1 MKIRMR
7 TRTDDSRR
15 GDARLAEWNMIAA
28 REEPEEFDLIAQ
40 SCALGSRLS
49 LRFLNPREPDGN
61 LAIPCAG
68 MIDIDH

>member
-7 TRTDDSRR
+7 TRTDDGSR

-28 REEPEEFDLIAQ
+28 REQPEEFDLIAQ
-40 SCALGSRLS
+40 ACALGSHLS
-49 LRFLNPREPDGN
+49 LRLLDPRESNSN
-61 LAIPCAG
+61 LAVPCAG